1 MHQRRRPRG
10 ESGQRHLVRVHMAFG
25 IGGKCYMV
33 VAGDIADVD
42 NAVTVASDSAGE
54 KGLLVHRAVIPR
66 PHDALW
72 QQLMEG

>member
-1 MHQRRRPRG
+1 
-10 ESGQRHLVRVHMAFG
+10 
-25 IGGKCYMV
+25 
-33 VAGDIADVD
+33 
-42 NAVTVASDSAGE
+42 E

>member
-1 MHQRRRPRG
+1 M
-10 ESGQRHLVRVHMAFG
+10 SDWSSDVCSSDL
-25 IGGKCYMV
+25 
-33 VAGDIADVD
+33 GDIADVD